1 MKSFFLVFLLF
12 KKKNSDLAHKRNL
25 KVQNK
30 IQKEIL
36 ESNYVKSVPIGVFS
50 GPYFL
55 AFGLNAKI
63 YSVNLHIQSKYGKI
77 RTRKTPY
84 LDSFYAVSCLSVLF
98 QDTLGLLLFMV
109 LSCVYSA
116 CHYVFFPFQYF
127 WFCAFAQ
134 QQVYLYFICS
144 IFRHI

>member
-1 MKSFFLVFLLF
+1 MKSFFFVFLLF
-12 KKKNSDLAHKRNL
+12 KQKNSDLAHKRNL

-116 CHYVFFPFQYF
+116 CHYVFFSFPVFLFLCFCAAASLFVFYLQYF
-127 WFCAFAQ
+127 
-134 QQVYLYFICS
+134 
-144 IFRHI
+144 

>member
-1 MKSFFLVFLLF
+1 MLF
-12 KKKNSDLAHKRNL
+12 KKKKKKKNSILPIKEIWKSRTRE
-25 KVQNK
+25 
-30 IQKEIL
+30 KEIL
-36 ESNYVKSVPIGVFS
+36 ESNYAKSVPIGVFS

-55 AFGLNAKI
+55 VFGLNAKI

-116 CHYVFFPFQYF
+116 CHYVFFSFPVFLFLCFCAAASLFVFYLQYF
-127 WFCAFAQ
+127 
-134 QQVYLYFICS
+134 
-144 IFRHI
+144 